1 VGKREGRM
9 EPLPD
14 SYADSDLRIH
24 IDGGRL
30 AGVGSD
36 VSVTGWV
43 IPFTPDALESDVPQA
58 SLLDC
63 ILTVEFINAP

>member
-1 VGKREGRM
+1 M